1 MMFEE
6 DRIAL
11 WVSALAVMT
20 CVSGV
25 FFVSVLLK

>member
-1 MMFEE
+1 MFEE
-6 DRIAL
+6 DKVAL

-25 FFVSVLLK
+25 FFVSLLLR